1 MKLKASTRNC
11 KYFDS
16 VKVKFLKSETST
28 KEMPGARGPGVGLQ
42 FPNVNCAGAVYPLGL
57 TQSLSE
63 RWNPGVGLIQF
74 GRFPDPVP
82 LLSELI
88 PIVTGCPLAKVTME
102 FSCQS
107 PTTFSQTPEEAIRCP
122 FPIGSW

>member
-42 FPNVNCAGAVYPLGL
+42 FPKVNCAGAVYPLGL

-63 RWNPGVGLIQF
+63 RWKPDVGCMLSDFMVVRPGKAECLI
-74 GRFPDPVP
+74 GTPT
-82 LLSELI
+82 EL
-88 PIVTGCPLAKVTME
+88 PQKG
-102 FSCQS
+102 
-107 PTTFSQTPEEAIRCP
+107 
-122 FPIGSW
+122 